1 MKKLVPVLVTIL
13 LVATIAILVISRAN
27 QVQYLTVLKGN
38 TSQQPVEIIFDH
50 YQDTQCGML
59 IERLKDSAQA
69 AAPDGKTWFFDDAG
83 CLALWLGDNKHRDEM
98 VLWVYTRDTEEW
110 IDGRKAWYSRA
121 DRTVMHYGFAA
132 YAQKKEDRIPF
143 DEMYRKML
151 RGENLTNPYTRK
163 ELIGNN

>member
-38 TSQQPVEIIFDH
+38 TEQVAVEIIFDH
-50 YQDTQCGML
+50 YQDTECGML
-59 IERLKDSAQA
+59 IERLKDAAQA
-69 AAPDGKTWFFDDAG
+69 AAPDGKTWFFDDVG
-83 CLALWLGDNKHRDEM
+83 CLALWMGNNKHRDEM
-98 VLWVYTRDTEEW
+98 VIWVYTRDTEVW
-110 IDGRKAWYSRA
+110 LDGRKAWYSRA
-121 DRTVMHYGFAA
+121 DRTTMHYGFAA
-132 YAQKKEDRIPF
+132 YENHKDGRIAY
-143 DEMYRKML
+143 DEMYRKMM

>member
-38 TSQQPVEIIFDH
+38 TSQEPVEIIFDH
-50 YQDTQCGML
+50 YQDTECGML
-59 IERLKDSAQA
+59 IERLLDSAQA
-69 AAPDGKTWFFDDAG
+69 AAPDGKTWFFDDVG
-83 CLALWLGDNKHRDEM
+83 CLALWLGDNKQRDEM
-98 VLWVYTRDTEEW
+98 VLWVYSRDTEEW
-110 IDGRKAWYSRA
+110 IDGRTAWYSRA
-121 DRTVMHYGFAA
+121 DRTTMHYGFAA
-132 YAQKKEDRIPF
+132 YAENKEGRIPF